1 MTKIQATGGI
11 EEGGESKKR
20 AESSQK
26 DRPKDGEHGSQY
38 RGASSRTERDVH
50 TKPKSVLLGV
60 WLQNTPEKGC
70 LVSWTGTSKTA
81 FVPLKK
87 CIMWLLAMPSAQRS
101 LYSCANI

>member
-50 TKPKSVLLGV
+50 TKPKD
-60 WLQNTPEKGC
+60 
-70 LVSWTGTSKTA
+70 
-81 FVPLKK
+81 
-87 CIMWLLAMPSAQRS
+87 
-101 LYSCANI
+101 